1 MSKFEWDE
9 NKNESNKNKHK
20 IPFEDATDIFND
32 EDRINFRS
40 DRYGEVR
47 FKTLGKALLVIMIVI
62 YTVRDTA
69 VRIISARRA
78 TKKERRIY
86 LTKKLTKQHDE
97 SE

>member
-1 MSKFEWDE
+1 MPKFEWDK
-9 NKNESNKNKHK
+9 NKNESNKIKHNV
-20 IPFEDATDIFND
+20 PFEDATDIFND
-32 EDRINFRS
+32 DDRINFRS
-40 DRYGEVR
+40 GRHGEAR

-86 LTKKLTKQHDE
+86 LTKKLSKEHDDPE
-97 SE
+97 